1 MCYLRI
7 EKYEEKDNKKSKKKI
22 VIRLG
27 HDQNHE
33 QDFVQHFKKYL
44 NVTRL
49 GHDHNHEQDF
59 AQHIKKDL
67 NDELKRCAVDSPKT
81 KTGLIVD
88 QVFIYNLIHYYSSF
102 CLWEI
107 HSTTFQL
114 IMKIFFYMVSKILF
128 MIVIMA

>member
-7 EKYEEKDNKKSKKKI
+7 EKYEEKDHKKPKKKI

-27 HDQNHE
+27 HDHNHE
-33 QDFVQHFKKYL
+33 QDFAQHLKKDL

-67 NDELKRCAVDSPKT
+67 NDELKRCAVDFPKT
-81 KTGLIVD
+81 KTL
-88 QVFIYNLIHYYSSF
+88 L
-102 CLWEI
+102 
-107 HSTTFQL
+107 FQFL
-114 IMKIFFYMVSKILF
+114 SLGNP
-128 MIVIMA
+128 